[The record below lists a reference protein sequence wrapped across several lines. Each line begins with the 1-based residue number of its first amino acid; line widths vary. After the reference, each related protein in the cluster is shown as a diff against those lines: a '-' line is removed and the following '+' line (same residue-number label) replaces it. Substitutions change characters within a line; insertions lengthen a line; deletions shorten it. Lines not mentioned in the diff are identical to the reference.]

1 MGADRR
7 MRDLVLRFTEDP
19 EWLPSVSRD
28 ITDAIHAELPDID
41 ADPELRGSTYASTDS
56 VLRLLV
62 DLSRSNLPPHEAAPP
77 AAAVDYA
84 REFVR
89 RGLSLD
95 SLLRAYHIG
104 QATFFA
110 RWSER
115 ARSDIRDPSELAEAI
130 ELGAKWTFEYVDTL
144 SGGLARRYA
153 EERERWVR
161 SAAALR
167 GQVVDALLS

>member
-1 MGADRR
+1 

-28 ITDAIHAELPDID
+28 ITDAIHVELPDVD
-41 ADPELRGSTYASTDS
+41 ADPELRASTYASTDG

-62 DLSRSNLPPHEAAPP
+62 DLSRSNLSPHEAVPP

-104 QATFFA
+104 QATFFGRWGAGGLEGA
-110 RWSER
+110 RLAGR
-115 ARSDIRDPSELAEAI
+115 ARPISH
-130 ELGAKWTFEYVDTL
+130 
-144 SGGLARRYA
+144 RYA
-153 EERERWVR
+153 GGHHDADENPPRQRMLIQMHTSRQQRR
-161 SAAALR
+161 SFHA
-167 GQVVDALLS
+167 